1 MQRLSRYGMMQTIR
15 MEASAGLT
23 VTLMKN
29 ETVVVQ
35 TVTLDAV
42 HNWTAK
48 VENLAKNE
56 NGTPIRYSW
65 VEGTMP
71 EGYSLESTA
80 VTDEKNSD
88 DVVIGMILTL
98 TSITR
103 RGKEHR

>member
-1 MQRLSRYGMMQTIR
+1 MATVVKVWDDADNQDGKRPQD
-15 MEASAGLT
+15 LT

-71 EGYSLESTA
+71 EGYSLRAQLSQTRKTA
-80 VTDEKNSD
+80 
-88 DVVIGMILTL
+88 MMW
-98 TSITR
+98 
-103 RGKEHR
+103 